1 MFILFSFL
9 VAVSP
14 TFVRH
19 AEKITTLQINA
30 GKVWVFFTDKGV
42 FEQNQ
47 YQLALTAL
55 QKNTQ
60 SYNPPDFDDI
70 PVRTTYIRAIEKLG
84 ARLRWISN
92 WLNAASFELPS
103 ELIPQIYKLPFVYD
117 IKPVGTC
124 TEADKEITFSL
135 SEATRRARTVDTAE
149 AHRFYGASWDQ
160 AQMLGVPEIFYRGY
174 LGSGVRLALFD
185 TGIKLKHT
193 AMRGIR
199 IARQYDFLSG
209 DNFYSRQG
217 NSLKPQEIPTLRY
230 LGLVKDPALCQTEEN
245 LILTFVADSFNYP
258 YGLPCRALFFSYSND
273 RGETWSVPHPVSI
286 SRPYYYTYENLQMVS
301 QDSITYLAFNEVNL
315 NPNGQPVC
323 YLGYF
328 NRLTWR
334 NRLTVGTGKC
344 PALAIFADTIYLVY
358 LANDS
363 IVTFKKYSIA
373 QPDPT
378 LLLTSQ
384 FNLNEP
390 LSELKISVGPNGLIN
405 VIVLTRTTG
414 KIVQVKSTD
423 GGNTFAPTG
432 DLVAQSARMIKL
444 FFNPESDSVKL
455 LLYIDES
462 NLPFTRLIAKLS
474 FNHGT
479 TWNIGLVVDSALNIG
494 DFTALIGEE
503 LKLVYESDGIL
514 YACTSGDF
522 GSTWQIREPFDTV
535 GFATAPRFV
544 SVEGQAFCVWF
555 RRGDENAVWED
566 SDTLKFSREQPN
578 HGTRMA
584 SLIAGYQPYS
594 LMGVAPGVD
603 LLVAR
608 TEFYKTAS
616 NRYYEY
622 NMEEDTYIQ
631 ALEWAAKSGA
641 DIVSTS
647 LGYRDFYRDEQ
658 FDGKTIPVSIAADR
672 ATKKGLLVV
681 TAMGNRDTTTHPW
694 PQPYIVAPGDA
705 EGVITCGGV
714 EKNML
719 PWRGTG
725 TGPTADGRIKPDL
738 VALADTVAVVAP
750 DSENILEGSVGT
762 SCATALIAGV
772 CALLKEAHPDWT
784 ADSIKS
790 ALFMTASLPVKSC
803 TFGFGVPRV
812 DSAFKL
818 FPPAPQVKPVP
829 ENEIGSIF
837 PNPFISQS
845 NKRIYFGLN
854 IARVTPDARI
864 IIYTLDGTPV
874 TTLPLDVGK
883 LSSPGKYNQTS
894 ILEDIGAFWD
904 GRNEAGKPVA
914 SGLYI
919 AVFQTTFGRSTAK
932 FALIRKP

>member
-1 MFILFSFL
+1 MFILLSFL
-9 VAVSP
+9 TVSP

-19 AEKITTLQINA
+19 AQKTTIPQINA

-42 FEQNQ
+42 FEQTQ
-47 YQLALTAL
+47 YQMALTAL
-55 QKNTQ
+55 SKNPQ
-60 SYNPPDFDDI
+60 SYHQPDFDDL
-70 PVRTTYIRAIEKLG
+70 PVRTTYIREIEKLG

-92 WLNAASFELPS
+92 WLNAASFELPP
-103 ELIPQIYKLPFVYD
+103 ELIPQVYKLPFVYD
-117 IKPVGTC
+117 IKPVGSR
-124 TEADKEITFSL
+124 TEVDKEIILPLNQT
-135 SEATRRARTVDTAE
+135 TRRSRTVNTAE

-193 AMRGIR
+193 AVRGIR
-199 IARQYDFLSG
+199 IVRQYDFLSG
-209 DNFYSRQG
+209 DNFYSCRE
-217 NSLKPQEIPTLRY
+217 NSRALQEIPPLRY
-230 LGLVKDPALCQTEEN
+230 LGLVKDPALSKAEEN

-258 YGLPCRALFFSYSND
+258 YGLPTRALFFSYSTD
-273 RGETWSVPHPVSI
+273 RGENWSAPRLVSLA
-286 SRPYYYTYENLQMVS
+286 RPYSYTYENLQMVS
-301 QDSITYLAFNEVNL
+301 RDSITYLTFNEVNL

-334 NRLTVGTGKC
+334 NRLTVGSGKC
-344 PALAIFADTIYLVY
+344 PALAKFADTLYLVY
-358 LANDS
+358 LSNDS
-363 IVTFKKYSIA
+363 YLTFKKYSIA

-384 FNLNEP
+384 FNLNVP
-390 LSELKISVGPNGLIN
+390 LSELKIIAGPNGLIN
-405 VIVLTRTTG
+405 ILVLTRTTG
-414 KIVQVKSTD
+414 KIVHIQSTD
-423 GGNTFAPTG
+423 GGNTFAPIG
-432 DLVAQSARMIKL
+432 DLIASSARMIKI
-444 FFNPESDSVKL
+444 FFPPEADSVSL
-455 LLYIDES
+455 LLYLDES
-462 NLPFTRLIAKLS
+462 RLPFTRLMAKLS
-474 FNHGT
+474 FDYGT
-479 TWNIGLVVDSALNIG
+479 TWNTSSVVDSALNIG
-494 DFTALIGEE
+494 DFSALINEE
-503 LKLVYESDGIL
+503 LELVYESDGIL
-514 YACTSGDF
+514 YAGTSGDF
-522 GSTWQIREPFDTV
+522 GSTWQIKEPFDTV
-535 GFATAPRFV
+535 GFATAPRLV
-544 SVEGQAFCVWF
+544 SVGGYPFCVWF
-555 RRGDENAVWED
+555 RRGDESAVWED

-603 LLVAR
+603 LLVVR

-631 ALEWAAKSGA
+631 ALEWTAKSGV

-658 FDGKTIPVSIAADR
+658 FDGKTIPVSVAADR
-672 ATKKGLLVV
+672 ATKRGLLVV

-694 PQPYIVAPGDA
+694 PTPYIVAPGDA
-705 EGVITCGGV
+705 EGVITCGGI
-714 EKNML
+714 EKSML

-725 TGPTADGRIKPDL
+725 TGPTADGRVKPDL

-772 CALLKEAHPDWT
+772 CALLKETHPHWT

-790 ALFMTASLPVKSC
+790 ALFMTASLPTKSC
-803 TFGFGVPRV
+803 TFGFGIPRV

-829 ENEIGSIF
+829 ENEIGSIY
-837 PNPFISQS
+837 PNPFISHS
-845 NKRIYFGLN
+845 NRRIYFGLN

-864 IIYTLDGTPV
+864 TIYTPDGTPV
-874 TTLPLDVGK
+874 ITLTLDASK
-883 LSSPGKYNQTS
+883 LSTPGKYRQTS
-894 ILEDIGAFWD
+894 TLEEIGSFWD
-904 GRNEAGKPVA
+904 GKNEVGKPVA

>member
-1 MFILFSFL
+1 M
-9 VAVSP
+9 
-14 TFVRH
+14 
-19 AEKITTLQINA
+19 
-30 GKVWVFFTDKGV
+30 WVFFTDKGV
-42 FEQNQ
+42 FDQNQ
-47 YQLALTAL
+47 YRKALATFT
-55 QKNTQ
+55 KNGKDTEQ
-60 SYNPPDFDDI
+60 PDFDDL
-70 PVRTTYIRAIEKLG
+70 PVRRNYIREIEALG
-84 ARLRWISN
+84 ARLCWVSN
-92 WLNAASFELPS
+92 WLNAASFEIPP
-103 ELIPQIYKLPFVYD
+103 ELVPQIYRLPFVFE
-117 IKPVGTC
+117 IKPVGTRTEIENHC
-124 TEADKEITFSL
+124 TFPL
-135 SEATRRARTVDTAE
+135 SQSRRQARTVDTAE
-149 AHRFYGASWDQ
+149 THRFYGASWDQ
-160 AQMLGVPEIFYRGY
+160 AQMLGAPEIFYRGY
-174 LGSGVRLALFD
+174 IGSGVKLALFD

-193 AMRGIR
+193 AVRGIQ

-209 DNFYSRQG
+209 DNFYSSQSDFTEPRA
-217 NSLKPQEIPTLRY
+217 ITTLRY
-230 LGLVKDPALCQTEEN
+230 LGLVKDPYLCKTQDN

-258 YGLPCRALFFSYSND
+258 YGLPARALFFSYSTD
-273 RGETWSVPHPVSI
+273 QGETWSTPHPI
-286 SRPYYYTYENLQMVS
+286 SLARPYYYTYENLQMVS
-301 QDSITYLAFNEVNL
+301 RDSLTYLTFNEVNL

-328 NRLTWR
+328 NRLNWR

-344 PALAIFADTIYLVY
+344 PTLATFQDTLYLVY
-358 LANDS
+358 LS
-363 IVTFKKYSIA
+363 PESTVTFKKYSIT

-378 LLLTSQ
+378 LLLTTQ

-390 LSELKISVGPNGLIN
+390 LSELQITAGPNGLIN
-405 VIVLTRTTG
+405 LLVLTRATG
-414 KIVQVKSTD
+414 KIVHFKSTD
-423 GGNTFAPTG
+423 GGNTFAPIGETI
-432 DLVAQSARMIKL
+432 AQSARMMKI
-444 FFNPESDSVKL
+444 FFNPEADSVNL
-455 LLYIDES
+455 LLHLDETT
-462 NLPFTRLIAKLS
+462 LPFTRLVAKLS
-474 FNHGT
+474 FDYGANWSSGS
-479 TWNIGLVVDSALNIG
+479 IVDSALNIG
-494 DFTALIGEE
+494 DFTALLGEE

-514 YACTSGDF
+514 YACKSDDF
-522 GSTWQIREPFDTV
+522 GSTWQIRNPFDTV
-535 GFATAPRFV
+535 GFATAPRLV
-544 SVEGQAFCVWF
+544 SLNGHPFCVWF

-594 LMGVAPGVD
+594 LMGIAPGVA
-603 LLVAR
+603 LLIAR
-608 TEFYKTAS
+608 TEFYKTS
-616 NRYYEY
+616 SSRYYEY

-631 ALEWAAKSGA
+631 ALEWAAKCGS

-647 LGYRDFYRDEQ
+647 LGYRDFYRDEE
-658 FDGKTIPVSIAADR
+658 FDGKTIPVSVAADR
-672 ATKKGLLVV
+672 ATKKGLLIV

-714 EKNML
+714 EKNMF

-772 CALLKEAHPDWT
+772 CALLKEAHPGWT

-829 ENEIGSIF
+829 RNEIGSIF
-837 PNPFISQS
+837 PNPFISQGNS
-845 NKRIYFGLN
+845 RIYFGLN

-864 IIYTLDGTPV
+864 TIYTPDGTPV
-874 TTLPLDVGK
+874 TTLTLDAHK
-883 LSSPGKYNQTS
+883 ISSPGNYNQTS

-904 GRNEAGKPVA
+904 GRNEAGKLVA